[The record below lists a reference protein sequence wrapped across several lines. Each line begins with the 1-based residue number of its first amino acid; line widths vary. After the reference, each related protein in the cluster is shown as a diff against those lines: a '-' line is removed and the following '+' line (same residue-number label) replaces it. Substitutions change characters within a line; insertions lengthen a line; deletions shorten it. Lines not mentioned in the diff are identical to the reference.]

1 MNQLTFNLIVGT
13 LIRSGLMLLAGW
25 LAAKGVLPT
34 GTVEEWVAAVL
45 LVVLTLLWS
54 LWQKLQAKWHLDA
67 ALAAPAGSTL
77 KEAVDLAKGGK

>member
-13 LIRSGLMLLAGW
+13 IIRSGLMLLAGW

-54 LWQKLQAKWHLDA
+54 LWQKLQVKWHIDA
-67 ALAAPAGSTL
+67 ALSAPSGSTL
-77 KEAVDLAKGGK
+77 KDAVDLAKGDK